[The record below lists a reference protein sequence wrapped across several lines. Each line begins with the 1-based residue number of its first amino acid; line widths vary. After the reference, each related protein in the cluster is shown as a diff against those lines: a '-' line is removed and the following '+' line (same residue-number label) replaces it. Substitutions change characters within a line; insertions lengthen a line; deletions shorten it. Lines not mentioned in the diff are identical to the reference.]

1 MLNYSGK
8 LQEILKEYYGIEAP
22 SLEFLREGG
31 THTYIVNGKSKY
43 LLKVI
48 GSSFSKTARQSIF
61 MMRYLEESGFPVHA
75 IILTKRSFF
84 SILGCDQTFS
94 TAGHDT

>member
-1 MLNYSGK
+1 MDERY
-8 LQEILKEYYGIEAP
+8 LQEILTEYYGIENR

-31 THTYIVNGKSKY
+31 THTYIVNGKPKY

-48 GSSFSKTARQSIF
+48 GSAFSDTAKQSVS
-61 MMRYLEESGFPVHA
+61 MMRYLGKSGFPVPA

-84 SILGCDQTFS
+84 SILDCDQTFS
-94 TAGHDT
+94 AAGHDS

>member
-1 MLNYSGK
+1 MDERY

-22 SLEFLREGG
+22 SLGFLREGG
-31 THTYIVNGKSKY
+31 THTYIVSGKSKY

-48 GSSFSKTARQSIF
+48 GSAFSKTARQSIS
-61 MMRYLEESGFPVHA
+61 MMRYLGKSGFPVPA

-84 SILGCDQTFS
+84 SVLGCDQTFLERMF
-94 TAGHDT
+94 